1 MKLICVFNKFLTG
14 FNFFPHRVLCQS
26 FLRCNDCFNM
36 QRLALK
42 WECPAFKQVVD
53 SILLADGN
61 SDRMIQHHHQQPNHQ
76 YWFSAVNLVHARIK
90 SPSSL
95 NISGRAPHS
104 TPSTSTWTV
113 SKFFCVHSKVL
124 SRSACRLYPEFWYY
138 QLVVSL
144 IPGESM
150 SLERNWYFKTYNF
163 LSIRCWQPILT
174 AVMNR
179 RPAATEEN
187 F

>member
-14 FNFFPHRVLCQS
+14 FDFFPHRVFCQS

-42 WECPAFKQVVD
+42 WECPALKQVAD

-76 YWFSAVNLVHARIK
+76 YWFSAVNWVHARKK
-90 SPSSL
+90 SLSSFL
-95 NISGRAPHS
+95 HISGRAPHS

-113 SKFFCVHSKVL
+113 SKSFCVHSKVL
-124 SRSACRLYPEFWYY
+124 SRSACRLYPGFLFWFKNQYSSPS
-138 QLVVSL
+138 V
-144 IPGESM
+144 ESRRE
-150 SLERNWYFKTYNF
+150 SNIARRSSACGLTNF
-163 LSIRCWQPILT
+163 WWVDVP
-174 AVMNR
+174 
-179 RPAATEEN
+179 
-187 F
+187 